1 MEYYTRESERERE
14 RRNVKNSIIYTNW
27 NILKSIRKCGD
38 AWRMT
43 RGIGSLKSLGYMY
56 VATTSTI
63 TTAATDRLSCVF
75 IVYPSGTNEVQ
86 PVCLQQS
93 GEASPSLTLIL
104 SGCLPPW
111 MTMSM
116 TNHGQHVKNLSWN
129 IWAVNLEEQFLFPK
143 LNSFLKLV
151 HKYCYKCVE
160 SKQLE
165 TNERSTAFPGTA
177 CSLSLSTFWFDL
189 KWLTTIYESFER
201 RGPPLDRTKY
211 VSLEYTNTTGTC
223 FRNLWQYF
231 HMGNMTNINKQLTK
245 Y

>member
-1 MEYYTRESERERE
+1 
-14 RRNVKNSIIYTNW
+14 
-27 NILKSIRKCGD
+27 
-38 AWRMT
+38 MT
-43 RGIGSLKSLGYMY
+43 RGIGSLKSGGYSY
-56 VATTSTI
+56 HHHHHRSHRSTQLRLHCLSKRHKWS
-63 TTAATDRLSCVF
+63 AARLSAA
-75 IVYPSGTNEVQ
+75 IGGGLS
-86 PVCLQQS
+86 LS
-93 GEASPSLTLIL
+93 LSLTLLL

-177 CSLSLSTFWFDL
+177 CSLSLPFGSTSSGWLQFMNHL
-189 KWLTTIYESFER
+189 KDE
-201 RGPPLDRTKY
+201 GPHSIEPNTYHLNTQIQ
-211 VSLEYTNTTGTC
+211 LEHASGTYD
-223 FRNLWQYF
+223 NISTWATWQ
-231 HMGNMTNINKQLTK
+231 I
-245 Y
+245 

>member
-1 MEYYTRESERERE
+1 MW
-14 RRNVKNSIIYTNW
+14 RRMAH
-27 NILKSIRKCGD
+27 D
-38 AWRMT
+38 ARHRIAQIWW
-43 RGIGSLKSLGYMY
+43 IY
-56 VATTSTI
+56 VATTTTI

-93 GEASPSLTLIL
+93 GEASPPLSLALIL

-177 CSLSLSTFWFDL
+177 YSLSLLPFGSTSSGWLQFMNHL
-189 KWLTTIYESFER
+189 KDE
-201 RGPPLDRTKY
+201 GPHSIEPNTYHLNTQIQ
-211 VSLEYTNTTGTC
+211 LEHASGTYD
-223 FRNLWQYF
+223 NISTWATWQ
-231 HMGNMTNINKQLTK
+231 I
-245 Y
+245 